1 MDWWISGLVLLL
13 AFCGLWMVA
22 VHLLQVALHI
32 GRPRGYAP
40 FVSILLVVKNKAQ
53 IIEGIAGSLARL
65 REYLPPGAPDYEV
78 VVVDDGSS
86 DDTPRIL
93 ERMARRFP
101 CLRLVR
107 MGEVNNASGQSAADI
122 GLFLCRSKVVL
133 FFQVSG
139 AVTQRTV
146 VDAARYLLG
155 AGPERTAKDWVKSGE
170 AQLPG

>member
-13 AFCGLWMVA
+13 AFCGLWVVA
-22 VHLLQVALHI
+22 VHLLQAALNI

-65 REYLPPGAPDYEV
+65 KECLPPEAPDYEV
-78 VVVDDGSS
+78 VVVDDGST

-93 ERMARRFP
+93 ERLARRFP
-101 CLRLVR
+101 GLHLVR
-107 MGEVNNASGQSAADI
+107 MGEVKAATGQSAADI
-122 GLFLCRSKVVL
+122 GLFVCRSKIVL

-139 AVTQRTV
+139 TATQRAV